1 MDSVRATA
9 VFGAAYVLRG
19 IVDAMGT
26 GGRHA
31 ALVLAIVT
39 TISTIAFWLG
49 ARRRNYR
56 WYVAATAG
64 FVSCFLF
71 LALVK
76 VVLGL
81 PRSVVWAVLIT
92 APAVISFGCARILAS
107 PPSLN
112 RFRDVA

>member
-1 MDSVRATA
+1 M
-9 VFGAAYVLRG
+9 
-19 IVDAMGT
+19 
-26 GGRHA
+26 
-31 ALVLAIVT
+31 LVLAIVT
-39 TISTIAFWLG
+39 TISTIAFWSG
-49 ARRRNYR
+49 SRRRNYR

-64 FVSCFLF
+64 FVSCLLF

-81 PRSVVWAVLIT
+81 PSPALWAVLIA

-107 PPSLN
+107 PPSFN